1 MQEVADWLNG
11 LGMSEYAPRFAE
23 NDIDMEVLG
32 ELTDADF
39 DRLGVSLGH
48 RRKLLKA
55 LASTAEPPPS
65 KSAIES
71 AERRQVIV
79 GSTSWSAGMD
89 PGDLREASP
98 VSSGLRPAE
107 MISGRFLPR
116 PRVPVSWPIAYD
128 DRHDGAPQAGE
139 SGEAFVTD
147 DDHDDPPRWRNR
159 LVIVIVVLAL
169 AGLGSVGAFAYRAAF
184 PGAVLPT
191 LPSMI
196 RAENGPSKN
205 VPNFSDAGPSN
216 SSQTSL
222 ASAGSSEEFVS
233 RWPPDNRS
241 PKNGIHHS

>member
-55 LASTAEPPPS
+55 LASIAEPPPS
-65 KSAIES
+65 KSAVES

-147 DDHDDPPRWRNR
+147 DDHDDPPRWRNCR
-159 LVIVIVVLAL
+159 HRDSRASFGRTGVRGRICLSGRVPWGCLAD
-169 AGLGSVGAFAYRAAF
+169 ASVH
-184 PGAVLPT
+184 
-191 LPSMI
+191 
-196 RAENGPSKN
+196 
-205 VPNFSDAGPSN
+205 D
-216 SSQTSL
+216 Q
-222 ASAGSSEEFVS
+222 S
-233 RWPPDNRS
+233 RKWA
-241 PKNGIHHS
+241 